1 MYIDESGTGQDML
14 AISLSKMPTGAL
26 DGRVGNRVQGLEMP
40 EQVSHALSHR
50 ISVSNKGHVNDRQQS
65 DQSGSNE
72 STYLRASLEG
82 QQIGDYT
89 LLRQIGRGGYASI
102 YLGMH
107 TYLGTRAALKLVN
120 LHYTSHDDL
129 LSFQFEA
136 RLLAHL
142 RHRHIVR
149 ALDFGWEEG
158 TPYLVMAYAP
168 GGTLRQRFPAG
179 VPLPLDAVLPAV
191 MQIAS
196 ALQYAHNHRLI
207 HCDVKPANV
216 LLGPHNEIWL
226 GDFGI
231 AITTTDN
238 RPCDPGLVRGTAEYL
253 APEQISGHPLPAS
266 DQYALAVMVYQW
278 LCGELPFQGTVLHMC
293 LHHLSTPPPRLRDR
307 TSAISRPVESVV
319 MKAMT
324 KDPSRRFAH
333 VLEFAQALE
342 RASQQ

>member
-1 MYIDESGTGQDML
+1 MYIDESDTEQNMF
-14 AISLSKMPTGAL
+14 ATSLGKMPTRAL
-26 DGRVGNRVQGLEMP
+26 DVRVGNWVQGLEIP
-40 EQVSHALSHR
+40 EQVGHALPHR
-50 ISVSNKGHVNDRQQS
+50 IGASNEGHANDRQQRDQCGS
-65 DQSGSNE
+65 DE
-72 STYLRASLEG
+72 RIYLRTPLEG
-82 QQIGDYT
+82 QQIGNYT

-120 LHYTSHDDL
+120 LYKTSRDDL
-129 LSFQFEA
+129 QSFQFEA

-149 ALDFGWEEG
+149 ALDFGWEGG

-168 GGTLRQRFPAG
+168 GGTLRQRFPAR
-179 VPLPLDAVLPAV
+179 VPLPLGAVLPAV

-231 AITTTDN
+231 AITTKGK
-238 RPCDPGLVRGTAEYL
+238 RPCDPGVVKGTAEYL

-266 DQYALAVMVYQW
+266 DQYALGVMVYQW
-278 LCGELPFQGTVLHMC
+278 LCGELPFQGTTLHMC

-307 TSAISRPVESVV
+307 APSISRPVESVV

-333 VLEFAQALE
+333 VLEFARALE
-342 RASQQ
+342 RASQE